1 MAAVLLIDIIMNA
14 VYWGVKSKIKRYN
27 LFLFLQFI

>member
-14 VYWGVKSKIKRYN
+14 VYWGGKSKIKRYN